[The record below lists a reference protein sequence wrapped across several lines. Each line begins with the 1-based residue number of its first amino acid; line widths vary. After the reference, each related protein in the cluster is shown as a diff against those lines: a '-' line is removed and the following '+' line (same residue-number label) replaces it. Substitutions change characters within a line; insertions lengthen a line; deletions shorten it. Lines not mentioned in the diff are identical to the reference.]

1 MNDKQIVEAIHGCF
15 EEMVVAIDGR
25 LDQMQAELWDGLHG
39 ELRKQEARFDQI
51 DKRLDRVEE
60 RLDRMEERFDRM
72 DERLDQMD
80 ERLDQMDVRLDGLEK
95 HLKEHDDQL
104 DIINQKLTGLAL
116 HVENETDRNIQL
128 LAENHLMLVGKLNE
142 GIEAANGNKLYAIKV
157 NYLVGRVDK
166 LYDEV
171 EDIKKQM
178 KIRRTG
184 KRSLKALS

>member
-1 MNDKQIVEAIHGCF
+1 MNDKQIVETIHGCF
-15 EEMVVAIDGR
+15 EEMVVAINGR

-51 DKRLDRVEE
+51 DKRLDR
-60 RLDRMEERFDRM
+60 M
-72 DERLDQMD
+72 DERLDEMDERLDRMD

-142 GIEAANGNKLYAIKV
+142 GIETANGNKLYAIKV

>member
-1 MNDKQIVEAIHGCF
+1 MNDKQVVETIHGCF
-15 EEMVVAIDGR
+15 EEMVVAINGR
-25 LDQMQAELWDGLHG
+25 LDQMQAELWNGLHG

-60 RLDRMEERFDRM
+60 RLDRVE
-72 DERLDQMD
+72 ERLDQM
-80 ERLDQMDVRLDGLEK
+80 ER

-104 DIINQKLTGLAL
+104 DVINQKLTGLAL

-157 NYLVGRVDK
+157 NYLTGRVDK

-171 EDIKKQM
+171 EDIKRQM

-184 KRSLKALS
+184 RRSLKTLS